1 MSNQMRDYQTK
12 YTMETFSFLPELS
25 ADEVYD
31 QIVYI
36 INQGWTPSIEHET
49 PEQATSYY
57 WGMWKLPLFG
67 TRDPNEVIAELEEC
81 RRTYPGHLVR
91 LIGYDNY
98 AQCQGSNFV
107 VYKPR

>member
-1 MSNQMRDYQTK
+1 MSVQTSDYQTK
-12 YTMETFSFLPELS
+12 YTLETFSFLPELS
-25 ADEVYD
+25 ADEVYE

-36 INQGWTPSIEHET
+36 INQGWTPSIEHEA
-49 PEQATSYY
+49 PEQATAHY

-67 TRDPNEVIAELEEC
+67 VRDPNEVLAELEEC

-98 AQCQGSNFV
+98 TQCQGSSFV